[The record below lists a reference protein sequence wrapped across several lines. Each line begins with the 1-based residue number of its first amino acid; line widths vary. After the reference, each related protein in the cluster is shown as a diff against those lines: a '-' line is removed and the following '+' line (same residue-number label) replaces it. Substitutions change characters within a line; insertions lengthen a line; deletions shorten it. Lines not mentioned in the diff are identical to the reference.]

1 MACAGLDDDF
11 QACISSLISPFFP
24 RTISVLSQLMAVVLL
39 PKGRLDLIGATK
51 LQQNAERH
59 FLAMKQP
66 QSVWVLDLSQIEFV
80 GHAGIRLL
88 VALRRL
94 AQQRNSRL
102 VLRHPTAAVRS
113 VLEVALIG
121 ELFEVWMG
129 EEKTGEDDTIYTLDM
144 NSEAEEKGKASGL
157 MSNMIS
163 SLQSKLSQAPRPS
176 TIDPDSFR

>member
-1 MACAGLDDDF
+1 
-11 QACISSLISPFFP
+11 
-24 RTISVLSQLMAVVLL
+24 MAVVLL

-59 FLAMKQP
+59 FLSAKP
-66 QSVWVLDLSQIEFV
+66 PHSVWILDLSQIEFV

-94 AQQRNSRL
+94 AQQRNSRFI
-102 VLRHPTAAVRS
+102 LRHPTAAVRS

-129 EEKTGEDDTIYTLDM
+129 QETTGEDDEIYTLNMSGED
-144 NSEAEEKGKASGL
+144 EEKGKVSHL
-157 MSNMIS
+157 MSNVIE
-163 SLQSKLSQAPRPS
+163 SLQSKLSQTPRSPS
-176 TIDPDSFR
+176 STDKS

>member
-1 MACAGLDDDF
+1 
-11 QACISSLISPFFP
+11 
-24 RTISVLSQLMAVVLL
+24 MAVVLL

-59 FLAMKQP
+59 FLSATP
-66 QSVWVLDLSQIEFV
+66 PNNVWILDLSQVEFV

-129 EEKTGEDDTIYTLDM
+129 QETTGEDDEIYTLNM
-144 NSEAEEKGKASGL
+144 NGENEEKGKVSNL
-157 MSNMIS
+157 MSNVIE
-163 SLQSKLSQAPRPS
+163 SLQSKLSQTPRSPS
-176 TIDPDSFR
+176 STDKS

>member
-1 MACAGLDDDF
+1 
-11 QACISSLISPFFP
+11 
-24 RTISVLSQLMAVVLL
+24 MAVVLL

-59 FLAMKQP
+59 FLSARP
-66 QSVWVLDLSQIEFV
+66 PNSVWILDLSQIEFV

-129 EEKTGEDDTIYTLDM
+129 QETTGEQDSIYTLDM
-144 NSEAEEKGKASGL
+144 NGDPEDKGKVNTL
-157 MSNMIS
+157 MSNVME
-163 SLQSKLSQAPRPS
+163 SLQSKLSQSPRSSSP
-176 TIDPDSFR
+176 IDPS

>member
-1 MACAGLDDDF
+1 
-11 QACISSLISPFFP
+11 
-24 RTISVLSQLMAVVLL
+24 MAVVLL

-59 FLAMKQP
+59 FLSARLP
-66 QSVWVLDLSQIEFV
+66 NSVWILDLSQIEFV

-129 EEKTGEDDTIYTLDM
+129 QETTGEQDSIYTLDM
-144 NSEAEEKGKASGL
+144 NGDHDEKGKVNNL
-157 MSNMIS
+157 MSNVIE
-163 SLQSKLSQAPRPS
+163 SLQSKLSQTPRS
-176 TIDPDSFR
+176 SSSSDQN

>member
-1 MACAGLDDDF
+1 
-11 QACISSLISPFFP
+11 
-24 RTISVLSQLMAVVLL
+24 MAVVLL

-59 FLAMKQP
+59 FLAKKQP
-66 QSVWVLDLSQIEFV
+66 HGFWVLDLSQIEFV

-121 ELFEVWMG
+121 ELFEVWMEQEETG
-129 EEKTGEDDTIYTLDM
+129 EEDTIYALDM
-144 NSEAEEKGKASGL
+144 NGEGEEKGKVNNL
-157 MSNMIS
+157 MSNVIT
-163 SLQSKLSQAPRPS
+163 SLQSKLAQAPRS
-176 TIDPDSFR
+176 SSIDQG

>member
-1 MACAGLDDDF
+1 
-11 QACISSLISPFFP
+11 
-24 RTISVLSQLMAVVLL
+24 MAVVLL

-59 FLAMKQP
+59 FLSAKP
-66 QSVWVLDLSQIEFV
+66 PNTIWILDLSQIEFV

-94 AQQRNSRL
+94 AQQRNSRF

-113 VLEVALIG
+113 VLEVALIS

-129 EEKTGEDDTIYTLDM
+129 QETTGEEDEIYTLNMSGED
-144 NSEAEEKGKASGL
+144 EEKGKVSNL
-157 MSNMIS
+157 MSNVIE
-163 SLQSKLSQAPRPS
+163 SLQSKLSQTPRSPS
-176 TIDPDSFR
+176 STDKS